1 MAPPPRK
8 HAGTDATATPRAR
21 INDNDNDNDTE
32 NGYWPSLFAR
42 LLNTPLPNM
51 NNRSP
56 FRGGMQ
62 VHAVPETE
70 RAMGANGQRL
80 PWAYEYAE

>member
-1 MAPPPRK
+1 MVPFRAAHEPISVQTRHGRK
-8 HAGTDATATPRAR
+8 QHLPKLSPEHPSASYYCKQSIAT
-21 INDNDNDNDTE
+21 
-32 NGYWPSLFAR
+32 
-42 LLNTPLPNM
+42 LPNM

-70 RAMGANGQRL
+70 RAIGANGQRL